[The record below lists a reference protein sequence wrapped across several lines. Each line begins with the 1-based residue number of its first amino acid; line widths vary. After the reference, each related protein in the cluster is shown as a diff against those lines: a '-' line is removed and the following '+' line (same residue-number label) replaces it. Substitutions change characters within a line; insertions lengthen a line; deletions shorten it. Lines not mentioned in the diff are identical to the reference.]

1 MAKVVLEIFL
11 KKEKKKESMEEMAI
25 KIFCTKSQKM
35 SHMEKLKFVEIDK
48 DKRNFHTSED
58 PINMNGVNI

>member
-1 MAKVVLEIFL
+1 
-11 KKEKKKESMEEMAI
+11 MEEMAI
-25 KIFCTKSQKM
+25 KILCIKSQKM
-35 SHMEKLKFVEIDK
+35 SHMGKLKFVEIDK

>member
-1 MAKVVLEIFL
+1 
-11 KKEKKKESMEEMAI
+11 MEEMAI
-25 KIFCTKSQKM
+25 KIFCIKSQKM

-48 DKRNFHTSED
+48 DKRNVHTSED